1 LTECD
6 LYDRLAAMSVYQNSI
21 QLETCADR
29 LFRRMQEE
37 HPAALKR
44 VLGQRMLIR
53 LACRQPATTIWLDGR
68 RRPLQLT
75 FGEVRQRPH
84 LDIALASSTLHLILL
99 GDLSLQKAFASGNV
113 QVAGALWRLPALA
126 ELFDQAQTL
135 YPAILREMDL
145 IA

>member
-1 LTECD
+1 M
-6 LYDRLAAMSVYQNSI
+6 AVYQNAA

-29 LFRRMQEE
+29 LFQRVQEE

-53 LACRQPATTIWLDGR
+53 LACSQPDTTIWLDGR

-75 FGEVRQRPH
+75 FGEARQRPH
-84 LDIALASSTLHLILL
+84 LDIALKTSTLHRILM
-99 GDLSLQKAFASGNV
+99 GDLSLQNAFSNGNV
-113 QVAGALWRLPALA
+113 QIAGALWRLPALA
-126 ELFDQAQTL
+126 ELFSQAQTL
-135 YPAILREMDL
+135 YPAVLQEMDL